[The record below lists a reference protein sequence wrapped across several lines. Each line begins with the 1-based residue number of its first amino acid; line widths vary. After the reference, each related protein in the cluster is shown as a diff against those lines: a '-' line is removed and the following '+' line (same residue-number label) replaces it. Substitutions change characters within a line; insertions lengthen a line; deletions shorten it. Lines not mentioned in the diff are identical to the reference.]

1 MGERADRTRNGGCT
15 AAVPRLAVDL
25 RIVTKADLTKR
36 PDEVA
41 SMFDTV
47 APAYD
52 LVNGLLSVGNDRLWR
67 IATTRAVNPAPGER
81 ILDIAAG
88 TGTSSAS
95 LARSGA
101 QVVAADFSPGMIAVG
116 RRRQAGNDR
125 IEFVQADA
133 MDLPFEDESFDAVT
147 ISFGLRNV
155 AEPRTALAEFL
166 RVLKPGGRVVIC
178 EFSTPPIAPL
188 AAAYDF
194 YLSRVMPAVVRLAS
208 SNNPAYDYLGD
219 SIRAWPEQSVVAA
232 WLRVAGFERVAYR
245 DLTAGIVALHR
256 GVKPIAAT
264 R

>member
-1 MGERADRTRNGGCT
+1 
-15 AAVPRLAVDL
+15 
-25 RIVTKADLTKR
+25 VTKADLTKR

-52 LVNGLLSVGNDRLWR
+52 LVNTLLSVGNDRLWR
-67 IATTRAVNPAPGER
+67 VATTRAVNTAPGER
-81 ILDIAAG
+81 ILDVAAG

-101 QVVAADFSPGMIAVG
+101 HVVAADFSPGMIEVG
-116 RRRQAGNDR
+116 RRRQSGNER
-125 IEFVQADA
+125 VEFVQADA

-147 ISFGLRNV
+147 VSFGLRNV

-166 RVLKPGGRVVIC
+166 RVVKPGGRVVIC
-178 EFSTPPIAPL
+178 EFSTPPLAPL

-194 YLSRVMPAVVRLAS
+194 YLARVMPAVVRLAS

-219 SIRAWPEQSVVAA
+219 SIRAWPERGRLLAPCRRFRA
-232 WLRVAGFERVAYR
+232 RRVPRSDRR
-245 DLTAGIVALHR
+245 DRRPAPRRQADRSGPMTAGVRSGRDVRVFL
-256 GVKPIAAT
+256 
-264 R
+264 